1 MQRIRLLLA
10 LLGRF
15 YILMDTKMNIFS
27 FFSGAGF
34 LDLGFELSGHYEVV
48 YVNEFHKAFNDV
60 YQYSRKKMGIKNP
73 VYGHH
78 VEDITKIIGS
88 SELDELKMQVSE
100 SKSKTLTGMIGGPP
114 CPDFSVAGK
123 NKGKDGENGKL
134 SGTYVSL
141 ICETL
146 PDFFLFE
153 NVKGLYRTAKHRDFF
168 EQLKQKLRA
177 SGYVLTE
184 QLINSI
190 EFGAP
195 QDRDRIILIGFRKDI
210 AKKLNLPFSE
220 GELLDFNWEKNKS
233 FSRDVFNLPW
243 PQTSPY
249 KEDIMTEVPDGVIK
263 ELTVQ
268 YWWNKNDVLNHP
280 NANMFFQPRA
290 GLYRFQSKDEGDDAK
305 KCYKRLHR
313 WRYSPTCAYGNNE
326 VHIHP
331 YKPRRISVAEAL
343 ALQSLPKE
351 FELPTTMTLTDAF
364 KTIGNGVPY
373 MAALGIAKTIS
384 DYIHSHSRK

>member
-1 MQRIRLLLA
+1 MKKKL
-10 LLGRF
+10 
-15 YILMDTKMNIFS
+15 NIFS

-34 LDLGFELSGHYEVV
+34 LDLGFEKSGFFNVV

-60 YQYSRKKMGIKNP
+60 YKYARSKMGIEAP
-73 VYGHH
+73 MYGHH
-78 VEDITKIIGS
+78 VEDITKILDS
-88 SELDELKMQVSE
+88 DELQELKINVE
-100 SKSKTLTGMIGGPP
+100 KSKAQTLTGIIGGPP

-123 NKGKDGENGKL
+123 NKGKEGENGKL
-134 SGTYVSL
+134 SGTYIAL

-153 NVKGLYRTAKHRDFF
+153 NVKGLYRTAKHREFF
-168 EQLKQKLRA
+168 EQIKTQLA
-177 SGYVLTE
+177 DAGFVMTE

-210 AKKLNLPFSE
+210 ADSLHLPYESHT
-220 GELLDFNWEKNKS
+220 LLDFDWNKNKPY
-233 FSRDVFNLPW
+233 SRDVLSLPW
-243 PQTSPY
+243 PKTSPY
-249 KEDIMTEVPDGVIK
+249 RENVVTDAPDGIVK

-268 YWWNKNDVLNHP
+268 YWWEKNDVLNHP
-280 NANMFFQPRA
+280 NSNMYFQPRA
-290 GLYRFQSKDEGDDAK
+290 GLYRFQTKDEGDDVK

-313 WRYSPTCAYGNNE
+313 WRYSPTVAYGNNE

-364 KTIGNGVPY
+364 KTIGNGVPF
-373 MAALGIAKTIS
+373 MAALGIAKNIIY
-384 DYIHSHSRK
+384 YINSHNS

>member
-1 MQRIRLLLA
+1 MNQKI
-10 LLGRF
+10 
-15 YILMDTKMNIFS
+15 NIFS

-34 LDLGFELSGHYEVV
+34 LDLGFELSGYYDVV

-60 YQYSRKKMGIKNP
+60 YRYSRSKMGIAEPK
-73 VYGHH
+73 YGHH
-78 VEDITKIIGS
+78 VEDITQIIGTH
-88 SELDELKMQVSE
+88 ELVDLKRQVDE
-100 SKSKTLTGMIGGPP
+100 SKRTNLTCIIGGPP

-123 NKGKDGENGKL
+123 NRGREGENGKL

-153 NVKGLYRTAKHRDFF
+153 NVKGLYRTAKHREFF
-168 EQLKQKLRA
+168 EQLKSKLA
-177 SGYVLTE
+177 KTGYLMTE

-210 AKKLNLPFSE
+210 AQTLDLPFK
-220 GELLDFNWEKNKS
+220 GRELLDFDWEKNKLYT
-233 FSRDVFNLPW
+233 REVLNLPW
-243 PQTSPY
+243 PKTTPY
-249 KEDIMTEVPDGVIK
+249 REDVPTTVPEGIIK

-268 YWWNKNDVLNHP
+268 YWWEKNDVLNHP

-290 GLYRFQSKDEGDDAK
+290 GLYRFQSKDEGDDLK

-313 WRYSPTCAYGNNE
+313 WRYSPTVAYGNNE

-331 YKPRRISVAEAL
+331 YKPRRISVSEAL

-351 FELPTTMTLTDAF
+351 YQLPSNMTLTDAF
-364 KTIGNGVPY
+364 KTIGNGVPF
-373 MAALGIAKTIS
+373 MAALGIAKNIV
-384 DYIHSHSRK
+384 DYIKAHQS

>member
-1 MQRIRLLLA
+1 MEQKINL
-10 LLGRF
+10 
-15 YILMDTKMNIFS
+15 FS

-34 LDLGFELSGHYEVV
+34 LDLGFELSGHFNVV
-48 YVNEFHKAFNDV
+48 YVNEFHKTFNDV
-60 YQYSRKKMGIKNP
+60 YKYARSKMGIEQPK
-73 VYGHH
+73 YGHH
-78 VEDITKIIGS
+78 VEDITKIIDS
-88 SELDELKMQVSE
+88 PELDELKSQVSE
-100 SKSKTLTGMIGGPP
+100 SKATTLTGIIGGPP
-114 CPDFSVAGK
+114 CPDFSVAGR
-123 NKGKDGENGKL
+123 NRGKEGDNGKL

-153 NVKGLYRTAKHRDFF
+153 NVKGLYRTAKHREFF
-168 EQLKQKLRA
+168 EHLKSLLIKK
-177 SGYVLTE
+177 SYVLTE

-195 QDRDRIILIGFRKDI
+195 QDRDRIILIGFRKDV
-210 AKKLNLPFSE
+210 AKRLNLPFKKS
-220 GELLDFNWEKNKS
+220 ELLEFDWEKNKLY
-233 FSRDVFNLPW
+233 SREALSLPW
-243 PQTSPY
+243 PKTSPY
-249 KEDIMTEVPDGVIK
+249 KEDVPTEAPDGIIK
-263 ELTVQ
+263 ELTVE
-268 YWWNKNDVLNHP
+268 YWWKKNDVLNHP
-280 NANMFFQPRA
+280 NANMYFQPRA
-290 GLYRFQSKDEGDDAK
+290 GLYRFQSKDEGDDEK

-313 WRYSPTCAYGNNE
+313 WRYSPTVAYGNNE

-373 MAALGIAKTIS
+373 MAALGIAKNIY
-384 DYIHSHSRK
+384 DYILIHKK

>member
-1 MQRIRLLLA
+1 M
-10 LLGRF
+10 
-15 YILMDTKMNIFS
+15 KMNIFS

-34 LDLGFELSGHYEVV
+34 LDLGFELSGHYDVV

-60 YQYSRKKMGIKNP
+60 YRYARTKMGIGEP
-73 VYGHH
+73 QYGHH

-88 SELDELKMQVSE
+88 PELDELKAQVSE

-123 NKGKDGENGKL
+123 NRGKDGENGKL

-141 ICETL
+141 ICEAL

-153 NVKGLYRTAKHRDFF
+153 NVKGLYRTAKHREFF
-168 EQLKQKLRA
+168 EFLKNKLRKA
-177 SGYVLTE
+177 GYVLTE

-190 EFGAP
+190 EYGAP

-210 AKKLNLPFSE
+210 AKQYHLPFKD
-220 GELLDFNWEKNKS
+220 GELLEFDWNKGKLYS
-233 FSRDVFNLPW
+233 REIFSLPW
-243 PQTSPY
+243 PKTSPY
-249 KEDIMTEVPDGVIK
+249 RENVRTDAPEGIIK
-263 ELTVQ
+263 EVTVQ
-268 YWWNKNDVLNHP
+268 YWWEKNDVLNHP
-280 NANMFFQPRA
+280 NANMYFQPRA
-290 GLYRFQSKDEGDDAK
+290 GLYRFQTKDEGDDVK

-351 FELPTTMTLTDAF
+351 FELPTDMTLTDAF

-373 MAALGIAKTIS
+373 MAALGIANTIN
-384 DYIHSHSRK
+384 DYINSNSIN

>member
-1 MQRIRLLLA
+1 MER
-10 LLGRF
+10 
-15 YILMDTKMNIFS
+15 KMNIFS

-34 LDLGFELSGHYEVV
+34 LDLGFELSGHFNIV
-48 YVNEFHKAFNDV
+48 YVNEYHKAFNDV
-60 YQYSRKKMGIKNP
+60 YKYARSKMGIP
-73 VYGHH
+73 PPIFGHH
-78 VEDITKIIGS
+78 VEDITRIIDTD
-88 SELDELKMQVSE
+88 ELDELKRQVSQ
-100 SKSKTLTGMIGGPP
+100 SKNDALTGIIGGPP

-123 NKGKDGENGKL
+123 NKGKEGENGKL
-134 SGTYVSL
+134 SGTYVRL
-141 ICETL
+141 ICETR

-153 NVKGLYRTAKHRDFF
+153 NVKGLYRTAKHREFF
-168 EQLKQKLRA
+168 EHLKSQLIEEEYL
-177 SGYVLTE
+177 LTE

-210 AKKLNLPFSE
+210 ARELHLPYEDSKLLEF
-220 GELLDFNWEKNKS
+220 DWERNKL
-233 FSRDVFNLPW
+233 FSRDAINLPW
-243 PQTSPY
+243 PKTSPY
-249 KEDIMTEVPDGVIK
+249 NEDIPVEAPDGIIK

-268 YWWNKNDVLNHP
+268 YWWEKNDVLNHP
-280 NANMFFQPRA
+280 NANMYFKPKA
-290 GLYRFQSKDEGDDAK
+290 GLYRFQSKDEGDDKK

-313 WRYSPTCAYGNNE
+313 WRYSPTVAYGNNE

-351 FELPTTMTLTDAF
+351 FELPTTITLTDAF

-373 MAALGIAKTIS
+373 MAALGIAKNLY
-384 DYIHSHSRK
+384 DYISTHNK